1 MTKSLPKWPLPVCI
15 ISLFFLSLACALTSP
30 QVEIQPAVVTPTP
43 LTPIIPTNP
52 PTSPPIEP
60 PTPTQ
65 PQPTTSPTPTEKP
78 PAPGLPPLDPSDL
91 ASVMAWMN
99 ALLMARSAI
108 DIDLVVGPQG
118 ALFAPYAVGAY
129 PPGYDNGPE
138 IAAELEKAF
147 AGAQP
152 VCLGYD
158 PNFGTAPD
166 KAALYVQ
173 GLNFDWPSLGLPE
186 DVTDITTFQ
195 FFNLEGSWQLTFI
208 VPMPDWGLPDM
219 SSLQPCP

>member
-1 MTKSLPKWPLPVCI
+1 MTKSLPKWLLLLCI
-15 ISLFFLSLACALTSP
+15 VSLLFISLACALTSSE
-30 QVEIQPAVVTPTP
+30 VEIQPAVVTPTP
-43 LTPIIPTNP
+43 PTLIIPTIP
-52 PTSPPIEP
+52 PTSPPVEP
-60 PTPTQ
+60 PTPTELQ
-65 PQPTTSPTPTEKP
+65 PNASPTPTEMP
-78 PAPGLPPLDPSDL
+78 PAPGLPPLDQSDL

-99 ALLMARSAI
+99 ALLMAQSAV
-108 DIDLVVGPQG
+108 DIDQVVGPQG

-129 PPGYDNGPE
+129 PPGYDNGAE

-152 VCLGYD
+152 ACLGYD
-158 PNFGTAPD
+158 PDFGTAPD

-195 FFNLEGSWQLTFI
+195 FFNLDGSWQLIFI

-219 SSLQPCP
+219 TTLQPCP

>member
-1 MTKSLPKWPLPVCI
+1 MIMPLPKWLLPVCI
-15 ISLFFLSLACALTSP
+15 ISILVLSLACALTSP
-30 QVEIQPAVVTPTP
+30 AVEIQPAVVTPTQ
-43 LTPIIPTNP
+43 LAPIIPTNP
-52 PTSPPIEP
+52 PTSPPVEP

-65 PQPTTSPTPTEKP
+65 LQPTASPIPTEMP
-78 PAPGLPPLDPSDL
+78 PAPGLPPLDQSDL

-99 ALLMARSAI
+99 AFLMAQSAI
-108 DIDLVVGPQG
+108 DIDQVVGPQG

-129 PPGYDNGPE
+129 PPGYDNGAE

-152 VCLGYD
+152 ACRGYD

-173 GLNFDWPSLGLPE
+173 GLNFDWPSLGLPG

-195 FFNLEGSWQLTFI
+195 FFNLDGSWQLTFI

-219 SSLQPCP
+219 STLQPCP

>member
-1 MTKSLPKWPLPVCI
+1 MSTHIPKILTTALILTLV
-15 ISLFFLSLACALTSP
+15 SLSLACRLTALDIEP
-30 QVEIQPAVVTPTP
+30 QPAIPILSP
-43 LTPIIPTNP
+43 ATPIISTISPTALP
-52 PTSPPIEP
+52 VEP

-65 PQPTTSPTPTEKP
+65 IRPTAEPPPTETP
-78 PAPGLPPLDPSDL
+78 PEPGLPPLDQANM
-91 ASVMAWMN
+91 ASVMAWMS
-99 ALLMARSAI
+99 ALLETRSAAEI
-108 DIDLVVGPQG
+108 DQVVGPNG
-118 ALFAPYAVGAY
+118 AQFAPYAVGAN
-129 PPGYDNGPE
+129 PPGYDNGAE

-166 KAALYVQ
+166 KTALYIQ

-186 DVTDITTFQ
+186 ENTAVTTFQ
-195 FFNLEGSWQLTFI
+195 FFNLEGNWQLTFI

-219 SSLQPCP
+219 STLQPCP